1 MPSRTK
7 YNIVSFVVVFMAI
20 FIGIINFLEENMD
33 FWKSVGFVLITCG
46 LFAGVIWL
54 IFLMENKFFPQK
66 EKSPE
71 YIVIPFNA
79 SDDSKEYKDSFYK
92 AHRILVLDNT
102 AKIERLCFSKCSNLE
117 EIYFSNDET
126 YIDDYA
132 FAGCINLKK
141 IELPKKIKVIKPYTF
156 AFCESLENI
165 VIPESVTDI
174 GKYAFKGCKKLSLI
188 TVSFSNT
195 QNTINENAFS
205 GIPKNC
211 VIKFNNEEKDTVK
224 SAYENW
230 GLTDNHKL
238 QFDNE
243 KSIKIKKLLK
253 EKTEPKKS

>member
-20 FIGIINFLEENMD
+20 TGIINFVKKNMD
-33 FWKSVGFVLITCG
+33 FWESVGFVLITCL

-71 YIVIPFNA
+71 YIVIPFNV
-79 SDDSKEYKDSFYK
+79 SDGSKEYKDSFYK

-141 IELPKKIKVIKPYTF
+141 LSFLKK
-156 AFCESLENI
+156 S
-165 VIPESVTDI
+165 
-174 GKYAFKGCKKLSLI
+174 
-188 TVSFSNT
+188 
-195 QNTINENAFS
+195 
-205 GIPKNC
+205 
-211 VIKFNNEEKDTVK
+211 
-224 SAYENW
+224 
-230 GLTDNHKL
+230 
-238 QFDNE
+238 
-243 KSIKIKKLLK
+243 KLLSHILLLFVNHLK
-253 EKTEPKKS
+253 ILSFQKVSQI